1 MPTEQGSSRTA
12 GPYGGH
18 ACGEAS
24 APTPSRQ
31 QANPHYLPKSSQAE
45 EAQVDV
51 LGAGSSTLAQM
62 AQTQLLIAQMMAI
75 ARQ

>member
-1 MPTEQGSSRTA
+1 MAATPVVRPVPLPRRSARNTA
-12 GPYGGH
+12 G
-18 ACGEAS
+18 
-24 APTPSRQ
+24 Q